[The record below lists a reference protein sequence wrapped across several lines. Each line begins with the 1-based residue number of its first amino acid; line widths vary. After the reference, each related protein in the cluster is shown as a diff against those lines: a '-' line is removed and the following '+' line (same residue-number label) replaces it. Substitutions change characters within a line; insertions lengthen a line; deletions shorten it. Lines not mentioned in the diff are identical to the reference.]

1 MKRYGAWS
9 NPTKSESRTS
19 GNPHLRAQCLIAGS
33 PQKQAKDMAAADLSE
48 FETRLLKW
56 LAASDF
62 EEVPW
67 STKRAAE
74 AFKVDEKSVYEALS
88 SLTVKV
94 PHNIQIY
101 YEDSAIRIVASD
113 EF

>member
-1 MKRYGAWS
+1 
-9 NPTKSESRTS
+9 
-19 GNPHLRAQCLIAGS
+19 
-33 PQKQAKDMAAADLSE
+33 MAATELTE

-74 AFKVDEKSVYEALS
+74 AFKVDEKNVYEALAA
-88 SLTVKV
+88 LTSKV

-101 YEDSAIRIVASD
+101 YEDEAIRIVAD
-113 EF
+113 DAL